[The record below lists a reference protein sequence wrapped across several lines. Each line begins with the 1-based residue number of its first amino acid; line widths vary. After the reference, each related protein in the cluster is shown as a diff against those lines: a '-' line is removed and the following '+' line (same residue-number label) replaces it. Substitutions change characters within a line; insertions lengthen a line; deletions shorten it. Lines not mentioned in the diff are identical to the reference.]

1 MFFRLAPRR
10 QGDVTYRYLQL
21 VESYRE
27 EGKNRQRVL
36 YSLGNVDS
44 LRSDGQLGRLV
55 ASLERA
61 AGLEPRA
68 PVRLQTERVLEYG
81 GSRLAQV
88 LWEQFGL
95 TRLLREL
102 LGGRRQRFDVIAAVA
117 AMVFN
122 RLLAPKSELALFAW
136 RDRVWWPDFAQAPL
150 ELAHLYAALD
160 VLLSVKEPLEE
171 ALFGRLQDLF
181 NLEVDLVFYDLTS
194 TYFEGNGPAL
204 ARYGYS
210 RDKRPDRRQVLVALA
225 CDRNG
230 FPIAHEVLAGQ
241 RADVT
246 TVKAMVAALSAR
258 FRLRRVIFVA
268 DRGMVSADNLEALT
282 AAGYEYVVGL
292 RRHRVPEVL
301 TRAPED
307 LAQYAPGPHRVQL
320 FVSEGETPG
329 ARYVCCYSAARAEEE
344 RQIREARL
352 QRGEEAL
359 TKLAA
364 QVATGRLKQPQKI
377 AARAATALHR
387 ARATGYFSCALEDGA
402 LTFTRNQARIAHE
415 ERLAGRYFLLTNAK
429 ALTPGD
435 TVEAYF
441 TLQEVERAFREMK
454 DFLKLRPIYHW
465 TDRRVRAHIFVCV
478 LAYLLERSLTHQL
491 RAAGLALSARVAL
504 DWASRI
510 HAVENRLGDTTL
522 WTVSR
527 PPPLASQV
535 LKAVGLHTLP
545 TVLQG
550 LDLPAPDSDTPAL

>member
-1 MFFRLAPRR
+1 
-10 QGDVTYRYLQL
+10 VTYRYLQL
-21 VESYRE
+21 VESFRE

-36 YSLGNVDS
+36 FSLGNVET

-61 AGLEPRA
+61 AGVEPRA
-68 PVRLQTERVLEYG
+68 PLTLQTERVLEYG
-81 GSRLAQV
+81 GARLAQV

-95 TRLLREL
+95 TGLLQEL
-102 LGGRRQRFDVIAAVA
+102 LAGRRCRFDVIAAVA

-136 RDRVWWPDFAQAPL
+136 RDRVWWPAFAQAPL
-150 ELAHLYAALD
+150 ELEHFYAALD
-160 VLLSVKEPLEE
+160 VLLSVKEPVEE
-171 ALFGRLQDLF
+171 RLFERLKDLF

-194 TYFEGNGPAL
+194 TYFEGEGPPL
-204 ARYGYS
+204 AAYGYS

-225 CDRNG
+225 CDRHG

-241 RADVT
+241 QADVS
-246 TVKAMVAALSAR
+246 TVKAMVTALSAR
-258 FRLRRVIFVA
+258 FRLRGVIFVG
-268 DRGMVSADNLEALT
+268 DRGMVSAENLEALT
-282 AAGYEYVVGL
+282 QAGYEYVVGM
-292 RRHRVPEVL
+292 RRDRVPAVL

-307 LAQYAPGPHRVQL
+307 LAQYEPGPHRVQL
-320 FVSEGETPG
+320 FASEGETPG
-329 ARYVCCYSAARAEEE
+329 TRYVCCYSAARATEE

-352 QRGEEAL
+352 RRGEEAL

-364 QVATGRLKQPQKI
+364 QVAAGRLKRPEKI
-377 AARAATALHR
+377 AARVATALHH
-387 ARATGYFSCALEDGA
+387 AHATRYFTCDITPGGLS
-402 LTFTRNQARIAHE
+402 FTRHEAQIADE
-415 ERLAGRYFLLTNAK
+415 ERLAGRYFLLTNAP
-429 ALTPGD
+429 ALTPSE

-454 DFLKLRPIYHW
+454 DFLRVRPIYHW

-491 RAAGLALSARVAL
+491 RRAGLELSARSAL

-510 HAVENRLGDTTL
+510 HAVENRLGDTTI

-535 LKAVGLHTLP
+535 LNAVGLPTLP

-550 LDLPAPDSDTPAL
+550 PDLPGPNSDAPAL

>member
-1 MFFRLAPRR
+1 MFFRIAPRR

-27 EGKNRQRVL
+27 GGRNRQRVL
-36 YSLGNVDS
+36 FSLGNVET

-61 AGLEPRA
+61 AGVAPRPA
-68 PVRLQTERVLEYG
+68 VGLQTERVLEYG
-81 GSRLAQV
+81 GSRLAQA

-95 TRLLREL
+95 TELLREL
-102 LGGRRQRFDVIAAVA
+102 LAGRRCRFDVIAAVA

-136 RDRVWWPDFAQAPL
+136 RDRLWWPTFAEAPL
-150 ELAHLYAALD
+150 ELAHFYAALD

-171 ALFGRLQDLF
+171 ALFARLKDLF

-194 TYFEGNGPAL
+194 TYFEGEGPAL
-204 ARYGYS
+204 AAYGYS

-225 CDRNG
+225 CDRHG

-246 TVKAMVAALSAR
+246 TVQEMVAALSAR

-268 DRGMVSADNLEALT
+268 DRGMVSADNLAALT
-282 AAGYEYVVGL
+282 EAGYEYVVGMP
-292 RRHRVPEVL
+292 RRRVPEVL

-307 LAQYAPGPHRVQL
+307 RADYEPGPHRVGL
-320 FVSEGETPG
+320 HTTPGETPG
-329 ARYVCCYSAARAEEE
+329 TRYVCCYSEARAQEE
-344 RQIREARL
+344 RQIRAARIR
-352 QRGEEAL
+352 RGEQAL

-364 QVATGRLKQPQKI
+364 QVAAGRLKRKEKI
-377 AARAATALHR
+377 AARVATALRQAH
-387 ARATGYFSCALEDGA
+387 ATSYFTCVVGEAD
-402 LTFTRNQARIAHE
+402 LTFARKEARIATE
-415 ERLAGRYFLLTNAK
+415 ERLVGRYFLLTNAD
-429 ALTPGD
+429 ALPPSEA
-435 TVEAYF
+435 VEAYF

-491 RAAGLALSARVAL
+491 RAGGLELSARTAL
-504 DWASRI
+504 DWASHI
-510 HAVENRLGDTTL
+510 HAVENRFAETTI

-527 PPPLASQV
+527 PPPVASQV
-535 LKAVGLHTLP
+535 LNAVGLRTLP

-550 LDLPAPDSDTPAL
+550 PDLPGPNSDVPGL